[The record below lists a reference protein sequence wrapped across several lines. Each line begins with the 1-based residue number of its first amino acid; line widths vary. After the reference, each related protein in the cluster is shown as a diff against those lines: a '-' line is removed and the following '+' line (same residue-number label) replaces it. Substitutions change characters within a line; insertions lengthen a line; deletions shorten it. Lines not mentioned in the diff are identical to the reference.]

1 MVDDNGKDE
10 AKVKVLEKARD
21 QLSREWLAE
30 EREKTRLSAAVD
42 SLAVGCM
49 MVNDYQK
56 LIRKNPAIDKIL
68 GPCDSGEWTVSAVQK
83 KIGPA
88 YNFEVD
94 VVKSYRERIQIG
106 PKDVSFG
113 SKLLRLYMSPIVV
126 IKESLTASGTVIL
139 IEDITASKS

>member
-42 SLAVGCM
+42 SLAVGFM
-49 MVNDYQK
+49 MVDDYQK
-56 LIRKNPAIDKIL
+56 LIKKNPAVDKIL
-68 GPCDSGEWTVSAVQK
+68 GNCDEGEWTVSAIQK
-83 KIGPA
+83 KIGSTYDFA
-88 YNFEVD
+88 GD
-94 VVKSYRERIQIG
+94 VVRSYRGRAQIG
-106 PKDVSFG
+106 PMDVSFG
-113 SKLLRLYMSPIVV
+113 SKMLRFYMSPIDVL
-126 IKESLTASGTVIL
+126 KESLTASGTVIL